1 MKFFCTKMMIAGLWL
16 LWLAPMVGI
25 AQDAPARPQP
35 PPEFKSTE
43 VAEDRKLTFR
53 VLAPKATAV
62 RMTSSDIEGL
72 GRGGL
77 ELKKGE
83 NGVWE
88 GVTPSAVL
96 AGAYRYNFNVDGITV
111 IDPKNPITSESNANT
126 WSLVVVPGSPTADVK
141 DVPHGSV
148 AKVYYYSKSL
158 KAQRRMHVYTPPGYE
173 AGSDKYPV
181 FYLLHGAFD
190 CDDSWT
196 SVGRANFILDNL
208 IAEGK
213 CKPMIVVMPAGHT
226 GVFSFGGPPGEDR
239 FGKQMNAFTEDFVGD
254 IRPYVESHYRV
265 KEGRE
270 NRAIAGL
277 SMGGAQTITIAMR
290 QLGDYAYYGVYSS
303 GVFGIA
309 GGGPGAPAGGADFE
323 TANAKALDDAELK
336 KELKLFWFATGK
348 ADFLVDTSR
357 KTVEMLKKHG
367 FDVKYEE
374 GEGGHTWINWRAY
387 LAEFAPK
394 LFQ

>member
-1 MKFFCTKMMIAGLWL
+1 MRVSLSSIAAVLICCAVCSSL
-16 LWLAPMVGI
+16 KLSAQEAPVRPAAPPDFKAVEI
-25 AQDAPARPQP
+25 AA
-35 PPEFKSTE
+35 
-43 VAEDRKLTFR
+43 DRKITFR
-53 VLAPKATAV
+53 ILAPKATAV
-62 RMTSSDIEGL
+62 RLSSSDL
-72 GRGGL
+72 PDVGRGL
-77 ELKKGE
+77 EMKKAE

-88 GVTPSAVL
+88 ATTAAAID
-96 AGAYRYNFNVDGITV
+96 AGAYRYNFNVDGVSV
-111 IDPKNPITSESNANT
+111 IDPKNPLTSESNVNT
-126 WSLVVVPGSPTADVK
+126 WSLVYVPGSATSDVK

-148 AKVYYYSKSL
+148 AEVFYYSKAL
-158 KAQRRMHVYTPPGYE
+158 KMQRRMHVYTPPGYE
-173 AGSDKYPV
+173 ANSEKYPV

-226 GVFSFGGPPGEDR
+226 GPFRFGPPGDDA
-239 FGKQMNAFTEDFVGD
+239 FGKQMNGFKEDFIGD
-254 IRPYVESHYRV
+254 IRPYVEKNYRL
-265 KEGRE
+265 KEGRA

-277 SMGGAQTITIAMR
+277 SMGGAQTITIAMS

-309 GGGPGAPAGGADFE
+309 GGGPGAPAGGIDFE
-323 TANAKALDDAELK
+323 KANEKVLEDAELK
-336 KELKLFWFATGK
+336 KDLKLVWFATGK

-357 KTVEMLKKHG
+357 KTVEVFKKHG

-374 GEGGHTWINWRAY
+374 GEGGHTWTNWRAY

>member
-1 MKFFCTKMMIAGLWL
+1 MKHFMLKLMFCGLLVSRL
-16 LWLAPMVGI
+16 LPAIGA
-25 AQDAPARPQP
+25 AQEGPPRFQA
-35 PPEFKSTE
+35 PPEFKSAE
-43 VAEDRKLTFR
+43 VAEDKKITFR
-53 VLAPKATAV
+53 ILAPNAKTI

-77 ELKKGE
+77 ELKKAE

-88 GVTPSAVL
+88 GVTPSAVVP
-96 AGAYRYNFNVDGITV
+96 GAYRYNFNVDGVTV

-126 WSLVVVPGSPTADVK
+126 WSLVVVPGSATADVK
-141 DVPHGSV
+141 DVPHGAVSEIF
-148 AKVYYYSKSL
+148 YESKSL
-158 KAQRRMHVYTPPGYE
+158 KMPRRMHVYTPPGYE

-181 FYLLHGAFD
+181 LYLLHGAFD

-213 CKPMIVVMPAGHT
+213 CKPMIVVMPTGHV
-226 GVFSFGGPPGEDR
+226 GPFRFGPPGEDVL
-239 FGKQMNAFTEDFVGD
+239 GKQVNGFKEDFISD
-254 IRPYVESHYRV
+254 IRPYVEKHYRV
-265 KEGRE
+265 KEGRA

-277 SMGGAQTITIAMR
+277 SMGGAQTITVAMS
-290 QLGDYAYYGVYSS
+290 QLGDFAYFGVFSS

-309 GGGPGAPAGGADFE
+309 GGGPGGPGGGVDFE
-323 TANAKALDDAELK
+323 KANAEVLDNAELK
-336 KELKLFWFATGK
+336 KDLKLVWFATGK
-348 ADFLVDTSR
+348 GDFLVDTSR
-357 KTVEMLKKHG
+357 KTVEVLKKHG
-367 FDVKYEE
+367 FDVTYEE

-387 LAEFAPK
+387 IAEFAPK